1 MTKQKQQEGR
11 KRAHTH
17 ALMFKE
23 KLAHFDHQ
31 FCIFPIVWLVS
42 SVCQDCCGNP
52 VIFFSC
58 KANKQVKRWPLFI
71 VDLCLSELPWWQ
83 CVCCTPAHSL
93 AVLLT
98 ALAAGEIK
106 QVQVNLRKICLFSS
120 WSWLN
125 LCCTCLLLVFIILTW
140 WRKLFFF
147 LFSVTFVN
155 LKSYLFCFSKAKP
168 ILCCWIL
175 CEVFF
180 LLVCLFVSHNLSAF
194 IVYIPLG
201 RWYPSSLS

>member
-1 MTKQKQQEGR
+1 MTKQKQRERR

-31 FCIFPIVWLVS
+31 LCIFPIVRVVS
-42 SVCQDCCGNP
+42 SVFSGLLWESY
-52 VIFFSC
+52 VIFFSF

-83 CVCCTPAHSL
+83 CVCCTLAHLL

-106 QVQVNLRKICLFSS
+106 QVQVKLRKICLFSS

-125 LCCTCLLLVFIILTW
+125 LRCRCSLLVFIILTW
-140 WRKLFFF
+140 WRKLLFF

-168 ILCCWIL
+168 ILCCLIL

-180 LLVCLFVSHNLSAF
+180 IGLFVSHNLSAF

-201 RWYPSSLS
+201 CWYPSSLS